1 MACLSHNLH
10 QKPQMTVPEKRFQ
23 GAALSVRQNGL
34 KFSLVPLRAVNIGKC
49 RRQPVSLIQ
58 FDVEMCRSQFFRKF
72 SGLKL
77 LCRNI
82 GLNLNPLPPGIS
94 DGVHHCNGHIVNGL
108 RKADLVITVV
118 QFLHGALKADQLQE
132 TNIVHDARRGDKGS
146 EKKHRKGRC
155 HQSDA
160 PGTPPSG
167 VLSRRSRCRSF
178 FHIFLINIADC
189 FKQIIFVHIV
199 IPSFSR
205 YCLSALRRR
214 NSMVFTLPSD
224 TPRRAPM
231 SRTESQN
238 Q

>member
-10 QKPQMTVPEKRFQ
+10 QKPQMAVPEKRFQ
-23 GAALSVRQNGL
+23 RAARSKRHPGL
-34 KFSLVPLRAVNIGKC
+34 DISLVPLRTVNIGKC
-49 RRQPVSLIQ
+49 RCQPVGLIQ
-58 FDVEMCRSQFFRKF
+58 FDVEMCRSQFFRTHAR
-72 SGLKL
+72 LKRL
-77 LCRNI
+77 RRNRR
-82 GLNLNPLPPGIS
+82 LNFNPLSVCIS
-94 DGVHHCNGHIVNGL
+94 DGVHHRNSHVINRF
-108 RKADLVITVV
+108 RKADLIVAVV
-118 QFLHGALKADQLQE
+118 QLLHGALKADQLQE
-132 TNIVHDARRGDKGS
+132 TNIIYDMRGGDEGS

-155 HQSDA
+155 HQNKSPDTPA
-160 PGTPPSG
+160 YEALPGRFRHG
-167 VLSRRSRCRSF
+167 SF
-178 FHIFLINIADC
+178 FHIFLIDIADC

-205 YCLSALRRR
+205 YCLSAFRRR